1 MTLAQNLD
9 IYKAAD
15 ALLVLSLKVQAQV
28 PRSYRLAI
36 GQRLSNECAEILLAV
51 ARANVA
57 RGERR
62 EQHIEKL
69 LEHVEATTVLM
80 RAAHTVK
87 AIPRGVWS
95 ESIELTDSVGKQAN
109 GWLKASR
116 RTNSTGHAAA

>member
-36 GQRLSNECAEILLAV
+36 GQRLSNECAEILLTV
-51 ARANVA
+51 ARANAA

-69 LEHVEATTVLM
+69 LEHLEATTVLM
-80 RAAHTVK
+80 RAGHAVK
-87 AIPRGVWS
+87 AIPRAVWA

-116 RTNSTGHAAA
+116 KASTSGTAAA